1 MSTIQILDK
10 QTLSEKKYR
19 LQLISFE
26 KPDNEG
32 VFQTLQKEVYYR
44 PDTVAVLLVD
54 KKNKTLLLTKQFRMA
69 TFLNG
74 NDNGYLVEACAGV
87 IDEDETPEQTA
98 YREAREET
106 GYQIENLEKIVSA
119 YTSPGGVTEFQHLFM
134 ADYTSKSDHPK
145 FGGLKQEGES
155 IELIELSFEE
165 ALQKLKSNAF
175 RDMKTIVL
183 LQHFFINR

>member
-1 MSTIQILDK
+1 
-10 QTLSEKKYR
+10 
-19 LQLISFE
+19 
-26 KPDNEG
+26 
-32 VFQTLQKEVYYR
+32 
-44 PDTVAVLLVD
+44 
-54 KKNKTLLLTKQFRMA
+54 
-69 TFLNG
+69 
-74 NDNGYLVEACAGV
+74 
-87 IDEDETPEQTA
+87 
-98 YREAREET
+98 
-106 GYQIENLEKIVSA
+106 
-119 YTSPGGVTEFQHLFM
+119 LFM